1 MTTWQR
7 LWYGTTDTIIFVAA
21 YIYVY
26 YSHKGLI
33 DAAWQW
39 ATQ

>member
-7 LWYGTTDTIIFVAA
+7 LWYKVTDAIIFVAA
-21 YIYVY
+21 YTYVY

-39 ATQ
+39 VTQ